1 MKQIETDVVVV
12 AGGSSGLSAALSAAE
27 SGASVIVFEKASTTG
42 GAGNMA
48 FGPFAV
54 ESRLQRLKQ
63 IDFSKEDAFKTHME
77 YTHWRVN
84 AQLVKAWIDKS
95 PSTIDWLERMGV
107 EFLDVGCH
115 NPGFPFTWHIVKALN
130 RDAERPGLAGAAMK
144 VMTERAKKLGV
155 KFNFRT
161 AAKKL
166 IKKGRNIEGVI
177 AEDES
182 GENIQASAR
191 AVILATGGFGDN
203 PAMIKKHTGFEVGK
217 TLFSTRIPGATGD
230 GMRMAW
236 EVGAAP
242 SQMIVHLTPPRVPD
256 LEDFDLAAFL
266 FRQASLI
273 VNQDGERFMNEEAM
287 DNPTHI
293 GNALA
298 AQRDGCGYL
307 IFDENALIHY
317 ETVGL
322 DTPLDGVGAVLMPD
336 VKTATVRNILDKGYK
351 HVFVADSLEK
361 LTEQTGINKE
371 NLEKTIEEYNKFC
384 DAGYDER
391 FHKRHKFLRP
401 VRQSKFYA
409 GRLFPGSVGT
419 LGGLKCNH
427 RLEVTTPTF
436 DVIPGLYAAGYEA
449 NSTHGDSYAYCLP
462 GGTLGFAIN
471 SGRIAGENAARYV
484 KSLQNK

>member
-1 MKQIETDVVVV
+1 MKQMEADVVVV
-12 AGGSSGLSAALSAAE
+12 AGGSSGLSAALSAVE
-27 SGASVIVFEKASTTG
+27 SGANVIVFEKASTTG

-63 IDFSKEDAFKTHME
+63 IAFSKEDAFKMHME

-95 PSTIDWLERMGV
+95 PTTIDWLEKMGV
-107 EFLDVGCH
+107 EFLEVGCH
-115 NPGFPFTWHIVKALN
+115 NPGFPFTWHIVKSLN
-130 RDAERPGLAGAAMK
+130 RDDERPGLAGAAMRI
-144 VMTERAKKLGV
+144 MTERAKKLGV

-161 AAKKL
+161 PVKKL
-166 IKKGRNIEGVI
+166 IRKGRSIEGVI

-182 GENIQASAR
+182 GETIQANAR

-203 PAMIKKHTGFEVGK
+203 PAMIKKYTGFEVGK

-242 SQMIVHLTPPRVPD
+242 SQMIIHLTPPRVPD

-298 AQRDGCGYL
+298 VQKDGCGYL

-336 VKTATVRNILDKGYK
+336 VKTASIRPILDKGYK
-351 HVFVADSLEK
+351 HVFAADSIEQLA
-361 LTEQTGINKE
+361 EQTGINKE
-371 NLEKTIEEYNKFC
+371 NLAKTIEEYNKVC
-384 DAGYDER
+384 DAGYDSR
-391 FHKRHKFLRP
+391 FAKQHKFLRP
-401 VRQSKFYA
+401 VRQPKFYA

-419 LGGLKCNH
+419 LGGLKTTH
-427 RLEVTTPTF
+427 RMEIMTQNF
-436 DVIPGLYAAGYEA
+436 DVIPGLYGAGYEA

-471 SGRIAGENAARYV
+471 SGRIAGENAARYA
-484 KSLQNK
+484 KALQNK

>member
-1 MKQIETDVVVV
+1 MKQMEADVVVV

-27 SGASVIVFEKASTTG
+27 AGASVIVFEKASTTG

-54 ESRLQRLKQ
+54 GSRLQRMKQ
-63 IDFSKEDAFKTHME
+63 ITFSNEDAFKVHMD

-95 PSTIDWLERMGV
+95 PTTIDWLERMGV

-115 NPGFPFTWHIVKALN
+115 NPGFPFTWHIIKALN
-130 RDAERPGLAGAAMK
+130 KDEERPGNAGSAMRI
-144 VMTERAKKLGV
+144 MTERAKKLGV
-155 KFNFRT
+155 NFCFRT
-161 AAKKL
+161 AGKKL
-166 IKKGRNIEGVI
+166 IRKGRSIVGVL

-182 GENIQASAR
+182 GEKIQANAR
-191 AVILATGGFGDN
+191 AVVLATGGFGDS
-203 PAMIKKHTGFEVGK
+203 PEMIKKYTQFIHGK
-217 TLFSTRIPGATGD
+217 TLFTTRIPGATGD
-230 GMRMAW
+230 GMKMAW
-236 EVGAAP
+236 EAGAAP

-256 LEDFDLAAFL
+256 LDDFDLGAFV
-266 FRQASLI
+266 FRQAGLI

-307 IFDENALIHY
+307 MFDENALIHY

-322 DTPLDGVGAVLMPD
+322 DTPLDGVGVVLMPD
-336 VKTATVRNILDKGYK
+336 ITTATIRPTLATGNKNI
-351 HVFVADSLEK
+351 FAADSLEQMVD
-361 LTEQTGINKE
+361 QTGINKE
-371 NLEKTIEEYNKFC
+371 NLARTLEEYNNFC
-384 DAGYDER
+384 DTGYDAR

-401 VRQSKFYA
+401 VRQPRFYA
-409 GRLFPGSVGT
+409 ARLFPGSVGT

-427 RLEVTTPTF
+427 RLEVISQTF
-436 DVIPGLYAAGYEA
+436 ESIPGLYAAGYEA

-462 GGTLGFAIN
+462 GGTLGFALN
-471 SGRIAGENAARYV
+471 SGRIAGENAAAYA
-484 KSLQNK
+484 KSLKNG

>member
-1 MKQIETDVVVV
+1 MKQMEADVVVV
-12 AGGSSGLSAALSAAE
+12 AGGSSGLSAALAAAE
-27 SGASVIVFEKASTTG
+27 AGASVIVFEKASTTG

-54 ESRLQRLKQ
+54 GSRLQRLKQ
-63 IDFSKEDAFKTHME
+63 IGFSNEDAFKMHME

-95 PSTIDWLERMGV
+95 PTTIDWLERMGV

-115 NPGFPFTWHIVKALN
+115 NPGFPFTWHIIKSMN
-130 RDAERPGLAGAAMK
+130 KDEERPGNAGAAMR
-144 VMTERAKKLGV
+144 VMTERAKKIGV
-155 KFNFRT
+155 KFCFRT
-161 AAKKL
+161 AGKKL
-166 IKKGRNIEGVI
+166 IRKGRSIGGVL

-182 GENIQASAR
+182 GEKIQANASA
-191 AVILATGGFGDN
+191 VVLATGGFGDS
-203 PAMIKKHTGFEVGK
+203 PDMIKKYTPFIHGK
-217 TLFSTRIPGATGD
+217 TLYSTRIPGATGD
-230 GMRMAW
+230 GMKMAW
-236 EVGAAP
+236 EAGAAS
-242 SQMIVHLTPPRVPD
+242 SQMIIHLTPPRVPD
-256 LEDFDLAAFL
+256 LDDFDLGAFV
-266 FRQASLI
+266 FRQAGLI

-298 AQRDGCGYL
+298 VQKDGCGYL
-307 IFDENALIHY
+307 MFDENALIHY

-322 DTPLDGVGAVLMPD
+322 DTPLDGVGAVLMPN
-336 VKTATVRNILDKGYK
+336 VNTATIRPTLAKGNK
-351 HVFVADSLEK
+351 NVFAADSLEQMV
-361 LTEQTGINKE
+361 EQTGMNKD
-371 NLEKTIEEYNKFC
+371 NLIKTIEEYNRFC
-384 DAGYDER
+384 DTGYDAR
-391 FHKRHKFLRP
+391 FHKHHKFLRP
-401 VRQSKFYA
+401 VKQPKFYA
-409 GRLFPGSVGT
+409 ARLFPGSVGT

-436 DVIPGLYAAGYEA
+436 ESIPGLYAAGYEA

-471 SGRIAGENAARYV
+471 SGRIAGENAAIFA